1 MVIFHSYV
9 SLPEGNISRLPG
21 GWPFSPSTTCG
32 TSRAQKAGDGC
43 SSCCQLGQWK
53 TILVRFSPEKK
64 VDHGRFMGISNNVHA
79 YIYIYICTYMYV
91 YIYIYI
97 YIYIYYTYMYIDT
110 YIYVHI
116 YIYIYI
122 FVRICMYIYINLYVY
137 VCIYIY
143 IYLYYT

>member
-32 TSRAQKAGDGC
+32 TSRAQKAGDSC

-64 VDHGRFMGISNNVHA
+64 KWIMGDSWGSVIMYMH
-79 YIYIYICTYMYV
+79 IYIYSCTYMYV

-97 YIYIYYTYMYIDT
+97 YIYI
-110 YIYVHI
+110 
-116 YIYIYI
+116 
-122 FVRICMYIYINLYVY
+122 LYVY
-137 VCIYIY
+137 VYRYIYMCIYIY
-143 IYLYYT
+143 IYLYVYVFIYIYIYIIRICIYIYICI